1 MPDALLHTDT
11 RLNALRRAMSDA
23 GLDHLLV
30 TSRENVRYLSG
41 FTGSSGWLL
50 IGVDSRV
57 LLTDFRYREQAAQE
71 SPQWSTEI
79 VSAGLHGVV
88 RDVIAQDSVRRIGY
102 ESAHLSVRDFE
113 QLTASDDADTP
124 VDSTHTNTTEWVST
138 HGLVEHGM
146 TFKDAAEIETIARA
160 AELTDRLFSELINFV
175 HIGVTE
181 REIAAEAEYRAR
193 KLGGDGLAFPPIVAS
208 GPRAALPHATPTD
221 RAIQP
226 GDMITFDLG
235 VCYDGYASDM
245 TRTVA
250 VQYVTDKLRKVY
262 DLVLRAQVAALD
274 AVRPGMNCAELDGIA
289 RQIIADAGHAE
300 HFGHSLGHGVGL
312 RVHEAP
318 ALSWRATESV
328 LEPEMIVTIEPG
340 VYLPGWGGVRIED
353 LVVVTETGRRVLSQ
367 STKDLLIVGKN

>member
-1 MPDALLHTDT
+1 
-11 RLNALRRAMSDA
+11 
-23 GLDHLLV
+23 
-30 TSRENVRYLSG
+30 
-41 FTGSSGWLL
+41 
-50 IGVDSRV
+50 
-57 LLTDFRYREQAAQE
+57 
-71 SPQWSTEI
+71 
-79 VSAGLHGVV
+79 
-88 RDVIAQDSVRRIGY
+88 
-102 ESAHLSVRDFE
+102 
-113 QLTASDDADTP
+113 
-124 VDSTHTNTTEWVST
+124 
-138 HGLVEHGM
+138 M
-146 TFKDAAEIETIARA
+146 TIKDAIEIETISRA
-160 AELTDRLFSELINFV
+160 AELTDRLFSELVDFV
-175 HIGVTE
+175 RVGVTE

-193 KLGGDGLAFPPIVAS
+193 KLGGDGLAFPSIVAS

-235 VCYDGYASDM
+235 VCVDGYASDM

-250 VQYVTDKLRKVY
+250 VQYVTDELRRVY

-289 RQIIADAGHAE
+289 RAIIADAGHAE

-318 ALSWRATESV
+318 ALSWRATDST
-328 LEPEMIVTIEPG
+328 LEPGMIVTIEPG

-367 STKDLLIVGKN
+367 STKDLLIVGNH